1 MIGWKYVKMKAF
13 KNISRGEKYKEVGAH
28 FLDEKLGQISLI
40 VQAMDDPR
48 KVVPTVP

>member
-1 MIGWKYVKMKAF
+1 MKAF
-13 KNISRGEKYKEVGAH
+13 KNVASGEKYKEVGAH

-48 KVVPTVP
+48 KVVPTGYSE